1 MKKYVVLS
9 YVLFIL
15 LFLLIAVIFIFLSM
29 RIDLYTPSLILNA
42 PQAMPTI
49 IIDAGHGGEDGGAI
63 GKNGVYE
70 KELNL
75 EISMLLS
82 SMLTE
87 RGYDVVLTRSEDIL
101 LYDKNSDYKG
111 RKKELDLAARVE
123 IASKYKNCIFIS
135 IHMNAFSD
143 SKYSGLQVYYSSNN
157 ANSKILAD
165 TVQNLVKEAL
175 QPSNNRKTKQ
185 GDGLFVLDRIESP
198 AVLIEC
204 GFLSNYEECEKL
216 CNEEY
221 RKKLAFI
228 ISTAIEKYI
237 ENTLEMK

>member
-123 IASKYKNCIFIS
+123 IASNYKNCIFIS

-221 RKKLAFI
+221 QKKLAFI